1 MPSSRPT
8 DEDLAAGTQR
18 ELAEVRLLVEEL
30 NKLRLTDPGSPRLKT
45 LENQIV
51 PILDS
56 VKSQTGRLREEMHK
70 RSEIV
75 DRAERLSFD
84 LQKQM
89 TPLSATLIVALLAL
103 SGVFKG
109 TEGLRAAV
117 GDASS
122 AFAYSVAASVLAM
135 LLSTMYEFDW
145 SLLRAPSDAPRT
157 KRGES
162 QGQPLGWNSVLI
174 ALPLSVATLIAV
186 SLLTGGNRSGRL
198 ASEIAEARDR
208 VS

>member
-8 DEDLAAGTQR
+8 DEEFAGAQR

-30 NKLRLTDPGSPRLKT
+30 DKLRLTDPDSPRIKT
-45 LENQIV
+45 LINQID
-51 PILDS
+51 PILGS
-56 VKSQTGRLREEMHK
+56 VESQTGRIREKMDK

-89 TPLSATLIVALLAL
+89 TTLSATLIVALLAL
-103 SGVFKG
+103 SEVFKG

-135 LLSTMYEFDW
+135 LLSTTYGFDW

-157 KRGES
+157 ERA
-162 QGQPLGWNSVLI
+162 LGWCAEFVGRSFSWIRVAASTA
-174 ALPLSVATLIAV
+174 ALVFFFAGLFSLAGFLS
-186 SLLTGGNRSGRL
+186 
-198 ASEIAEARDR
+198 
-208 VS
+208 